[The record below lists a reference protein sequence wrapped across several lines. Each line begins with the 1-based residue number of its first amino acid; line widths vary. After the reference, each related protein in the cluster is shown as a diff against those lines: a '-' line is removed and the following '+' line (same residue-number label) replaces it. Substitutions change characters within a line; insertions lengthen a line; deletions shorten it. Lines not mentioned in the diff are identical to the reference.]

1 MSQYRRSVF
10 AALAFG
16 ICLSTLSAQ
25 SVLGAANIIGDW
37 TTESGDTIRISQCG
51 EAPCGQIHR
60 FTPPPGRT
68 METTV
73 DERNRDASKRGR
85 KLLGLTILWRLK
97 PDGQAW
103 VGRIYD
109 PRRGFSAKAD
119 VALRSSNSLRVRG
132 CAKVLFKNIC
142 QSETWHRAR

>member
-1 MSQYRRSVF
+1 MLRDHRLSL
-10 AALAFG
+10 AAAAFG
-16 ICLSTLSAQ
+16 ISLITASAN
-25 SVLGAANIIGDW
+25 SALGAADIIGDW
-37 TTESGDTIRISQCG
+37 KTASGDTIRISQCG
-51 EAPCGQIHR
+51 AAPCGQIHR

-97 PDGQAW
+97 PDGEAW

-109 PRRGFSAKAD
+109 PRRGFSVKAD
-119 VALRSSNSLRVRG
+119 VALQSGDSLRVRG

-142 QSETWHRAR
+142 KSETWRRVR